1 MKFFTLKEALSFG
14 YQDLKR
20 AGMRK
25 PLRDSRILL
34 SFLLNVDKSWL
45 MANLDSKIEKE
56 KFNQFLKLIE
66 RRAINEPIQYITNI
80 QPFFKTYLK
89 VGKGCLIPRAE
100 TEFLVE
106 ETLKIATTIKSP
118 VIADL
123 GCGSGAIIKALSGEL
138 KKAIFIG
145 IEKEINSL
153 YWAKQNLNQIHNCQL
168 ILGDFGFHSFL
179 KNVDIIVCNPPYLS
193 KEEIKKLPDEIKLYE
208 PPSAL
213 FTPSPFYYYE
223 KVINFAEN
231 SLKPSGYVIF
241 EIGSCQAKRVNH
253 FKKISKFFEVV
264 KKVKDYGKR
273 LRVVILKKKI

>member
-1 MKFFTLKEALSFG
+1 MKIVTLKEALSFG
-14 YQDLKR
+14 YQKLKK
-20 AGMRK
+20 AGIRK

-45 MANLDSKIEKE
+45 MANLDNTVEKE
-56 KFNQFLKLIE
+56 KFNRFLKLIL
-66 RRAINEPIQYITNI
+66 RRAKNEPIQYITNI
-80 QPFFKTYLK
+80 QPFYKTFVK

-106 ETLKIATTIKSP
+106 ETLKIAATMKSP

-123 GCGSGAIIKALSGEL
+123 GCGSGAIIKALCGEL
-138 KKAIFIG
+138 EKATLIG

-153 YWAKQNLNQIHNCQL
+153 YWAKKNLNQIHSCQL
-168 ILGDFGFHSFL
+168 ILGNFEFHSLL

-208 PPSAL
+208 PSSAL

-223 KVINFAEN
+223 KVINFAEQ
-231 SLKPSGYVIF
+231 SLKPNGYVIF
-241 EIGSCQAKRVNH
+241 EIGSNQAKRVNH
-253 FKKISKFFEVV
+253 FKKISKSFEVA

-273 LRVVILKKKI
+273 LRVIILKKKI